1 MIKSGYYLKKNSI
14 DFVQKIADEIK
25 KTEWKSLQR
34 IIIEKLTNPEL
45 KK

>member
-1 MIKSGYYLKKNSI
+1 MKL
-14 DFVQKIADEIK
+14 K

-45 KK
+45 KKIVETMSIE